1 VGHPEKQ
8 NQIRLLRLASFSFSR
23 SKAPA
28 SGLQNFLLQS
38 RTFINEK
45 PSRRKTLLQSFEKL
59 RPLTL
64 LLLRFALGAI
74 FLYHGY
80 PKLFTH
86 TRDTIQFFRHAGL
99 PAFSVYVVGI
109 LEFFGGILL
118 IAGLFTRITGLLLA
132 GEMAVALWKVHGLF
146 SKPMQVHNYEFPL
159 TVAVAA
165 FALATFGAGPLSLD
179 QAIAPEGRKSSRKS
193 KSRD

>member
-1 VGHPEKQ
+1 M
-8 NQIRLLRLASFSFSR
+8 
-23 SKAPA
+23 
-28 SGLQNFLLQS
+28 
-38 RTFINEK
+38 
-45 PSRRKTLLQSFEKL
+45 QSFEKL

-86 TRDTIQFFRHAGL
+86 TRDTMQFFSRSGL
-99 PAFSVYVVGI
+99 PGFSVYLVGI

-118 IAGLFTRITGLLLA
+118 VMGLFTRIVGLLLT
-132 GEMAVALWKVHGLF
+132 GEMAVALWKVHGIV
-146 SKPMQVHNYEFPL
+146 SKPLQVHNYEFPL
-159 TVAVAA
+159 AVAVAA
-165 FALATFGAGPLSLD
+165 FTLATFGAGPLSLD
-179 QAIAPEGRKSSRKS
+179 QAVSPEGRKIPRKS